1 MWPKKMHRKII
12 TALVFAFLL
21 VSQDVGAAE
30 FEESNRRDPFV
41 DLDKVRDQIL
51 EQKRLAEE
59 ERRAAQIESERLE
72 RERLERERR
81 LREEGRPVPA
91 APVTPTAAPPPSFP
105 SLRLQGLVWNTVMP
119 QAVVDGEVIV
129 VGDVVQGATVKS
141 INKLGVGFELHGYDF
156 FVNAEGSS

>member
-1 MWPKKMHRKII
+1 MWPKKMHRKFIMVW
-12 TALVFAFLL
+12 VFVFLL
-21 VSQDVGAAE
+21 VCQDLGAVEFAE
-30 FEESNRRDPFV
+30 GNRRDPFI
-41 DLDKVRDQIL
+41 DMDKVRDHIL
-51 EQKRLAEE
+51 KQKTLMEE
-59 ERRAAQIESERLE
+59 ERRAAQIESERLQ

-81 LREEGRPVPA
+81 LREKGRPVPV

-141 INKLGVGFELHGYDF
+141 INELGVGFELRGYDF